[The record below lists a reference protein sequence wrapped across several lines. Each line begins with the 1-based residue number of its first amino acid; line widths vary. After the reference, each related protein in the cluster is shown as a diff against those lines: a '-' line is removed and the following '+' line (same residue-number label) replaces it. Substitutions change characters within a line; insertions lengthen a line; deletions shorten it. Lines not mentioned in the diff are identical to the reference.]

1 VQAELEG
8 DVPHVFAARMDL
20 HITQRTAGWITAAW
34 IICQSLCAQTG
45 IRPTWE
51 FREDTSLTVTLQELR
66 HVVPRAAQAEMEKA
80 YKAGLRHQPEQ
91 ELEHLRKA
99 ILIDPEYIAAR
110 NNLGVCLLEIEPAS
124 AIVQWEEAI
133 KVNPHK
139 GLLYNNLAIGYVLIR
154 NLEGAER
161 AARMAMELDRTT
173 NRARALLGFVLYEE
187 HKYTAE
193 TSALLER
200 ASSEYDITHVFAA
213 RVLMER
219 GEFQKARTHIQAYL
233 SGGDTE
239 YRKDASELL
248 DFIDHSGQARDSSPD
263 QF

>member
-1 VQAELEG
+1 
-8 DVPHVFAARMDL
+8 VFAARMDL

-45 IRPTWE
+45 IRPTRE

-66 HVVPRAAQAEMEKA
+66 HVVPREAQAEMEKA
-80 YKAGLRHQPEQ
+80 YKAGLKHQSEQ